1 MRVREKRASKD
12 VSDAVILLL
21 LRVKS
26 DGALLARAKELLLH
40 SSKKELLCPRAFVP
54 KSFCAQELLCPRAFV
69 PKSFCAQRN
78 FLSSIFALLFD
89 FTIY

>member
-54 KSFCAQELLCPRAFV
+54 KGTFYPVYLRFCLT
-69 PKSFCAQRN
+69 S
-78 FLSSIFALLFD
+78 
-89 FTIY
+89 

>member
-40 SSKKELLCPRAFVP
+40 LSKKELLCPRAFVH
-54 KSFCAQELLCPRAFV
+54 KSFCAQELLCPKELFIQCI
-69 PKSFCAQRN
+69 CA
-78 FLSSIFALLFD
+78 AV
-89 FTIY
+89 